1 MHSMGKEMSASLDP
15 SYESALWESS
25 ASGDEDARAR
35 LIMAY
40 RPMVFW
46 LAKKFR
52 VRPDVYGDLTQEGMV
67 GLISAVDSFDLS
79 RGVKFITYG
88 YYKVFGRM
96 ANFLQRGEYKA
107 PLPVEDERIEE
118 SAAPDVFETEVDVV
132 EWGMAL
138 RDGVETLPDKERSV
152 VRGMMLEGRSAS
164 DVAVEHGFGVSH
176 VYRLQR
182 RAIARLRQW
191 FAKEDPSA
199 LTTARATS

>member
-1 MHSMGKEMSASLDP
+1 MKGEDLSASLDP
-15 SYESALWESS
+15 GYEAELWTRA

-52 VRPDVYGDLTQEGMV
+52 VRSDVYSDLTQEGMI
-67 GLISAVDSFDLS
+67 GLISAVDKFDTS

-88 YYKVFGRM
+88 YYKVLGRM
-96 ANFLQRGEYKA
+96 ANFLQRGEFKA
-107 PLPVEDERIEE
+107 PMPMEDECIEE
-118 SAAPDVFETEVDVV
+118 RAAPDMFEAGADVV
-132 EWGMAL
+132 EWSMAL
-138 RDGVETLPDKERSV
+138 RDGVETLPEKERSV
-152 VRGMMLEGRSAS
+152 VRAMMLEGRSAS
-164 DVAVEHGFGVSH
+164 DVAMEQGFGVSH

-191 FAKEDPSA
+191 FAKDGYHRPA
-199 LTTARATS
+199 IADATSEV